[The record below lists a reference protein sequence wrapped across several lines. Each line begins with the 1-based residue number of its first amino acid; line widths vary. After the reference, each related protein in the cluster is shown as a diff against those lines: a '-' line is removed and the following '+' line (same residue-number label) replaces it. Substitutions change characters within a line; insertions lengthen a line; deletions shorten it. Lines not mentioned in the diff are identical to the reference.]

1 MGIDRGLL
9 CGWIKNGVI
18 LPGRRWR
25 DVDGSSPSRADNPR
39 RTCGCSGCSAGSSVS
54 LNEERSA
61 AFRWAQTLEESL
73 PRDISLPFAE
83 NDPLC
88 LAWLAARREIPISER
103 LISETISRTE
113 PDSTN
118 LIVHSMYAWPEVL
131 KRFKVLRRSR
141 ANLVHLHSH
150 MICMEYKKGAERG
163 RENKCPAASCKLEFK
178 RIVNCISSISSFAE
192 KPETKETGLW
202 MMKDVKC
209 QHVKYNEQT
218 PPVIC
223 SGNGLVRIFLP
234 RKILSS
240 EIQLYSRVFSPR
252 ESGIFI
258 YRVRL
263 SSICKLYRDIAI
275 RLGEASALFSFVINV
290 SFPQTRERDRY
301 WIVEELFQI

>member
-1 MGIDRGLL
+1 
-9 CGWIKNGVI
+9 
-18 LPGRRWR
+18 
-25 DVDGSSPSRADNPR
+25 
-39 RTCGCSGCSAGSSVS
+39 
-54 LNEERSA
+54 
-61 AFRWAQTLEESL
+61 
-73 PRDISLPFAE
+73 
-83 NDPLC
+83 
-88 LAWLAARREIPISER
+88 
-103 LISETISRTE
+103 
-113 PDSTN
+113 
-118 LIVHSMYAWPEVL
+118 
-131 KRFKVLRRSR
+131 
-141 ANLVHLHSH
+141 
-150 MICMEYKKGAERG
+150 MEYKKGAERG

-209 QHVKYNEQT
+209 QHVKYNGQT

-301 WIVEELFQI
+301 